1 MMPKNNTLKLELDK
15 DDYDAVTL
23 AMKRR
28 LEWDLPEGSSDL
40 HGLIVASICRGWH
53 DLLDRQTNNEDEVAN
68 IATLQ
73 KKGTNY
79 EGTNHD

>member
-28 LEWDLPEGSSDL
+28 LEWDLPEGSSNL
-40 HGLIVASICRGWH
+40 HGLIIASICRDWH
-53 DLLDRQTNNEDEVAN
+53 DLLDRQDSTMKTSGEQSETEIVN
-68 IATLQ
+68 LPC
-73 KKGTNY
+73 Y
-79 EGTNHD
+79 R